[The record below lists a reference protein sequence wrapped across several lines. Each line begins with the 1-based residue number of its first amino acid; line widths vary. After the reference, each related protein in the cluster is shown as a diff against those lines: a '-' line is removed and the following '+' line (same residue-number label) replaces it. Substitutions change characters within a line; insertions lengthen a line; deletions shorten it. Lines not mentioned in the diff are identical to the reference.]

1 MAGIKEKIDTSP
13 EEEAIKEDAREFMTG
28 LVGSGMG
35 DQTTDCAD
43 APTSEGAEIIKAW
56 ISKFS
61 DTTATMEDFWSVY
74 DPYLTSIWSMVY
86 DEADS
91 NENLEQTIGFV
102 VDLLNKPGMA
112 NLKRD
117 HDCFGVVHTL
127 ENLSIEGIWLFNGPD
142 PTKLFGA
149 NEDTSWYTFTQ
160 LGPEANEHV
169 KAAVANLMM
178 PTDGKLNG
186 KVVKD
191 TKVFC

>member
-160 LGPEANEHV
+160 LGPYPNEHV
-169 KAAVANLMM
+169 KAAVACLLA
-178 PTDGKLNG
+178 PKDGPIDGKKIQN
-186 KVVKD
+186 
-191 TKVFC
+191 TQTF